1 MARAT
6 ESEIRVFAVPARML
20 PPTASPVVTEEIS
33 ASGKGLV
40 TGQFQAG
47 FQDEVLN
54 ESQRESEQT
63 PALIDDQVSE
73 ISLVPSQKEPTA
85 TQAKEIPVT
94 KKSYVQVAQKH
105 TFTKQKFVVDVVD
118 GKERVVV
125 PKDVFVGAK
134 PMWEDFVIGK
144 FLSTKAPHVGKI
156 HMIVNKIWRLG
167 DRSTLIDVFAVNDTT
182 VKFRIRN
189 EGMRKRILN
198 RGMWNLMDIPMV
210 VTKWTPFAEEAQP
223 ALKSIQLW
231 VTLNDVPPSM
241 FTDKGLEFLF
251 SAVGKPIR
259 LHPKTEACSS
269 FDEAQM
275 LVEADLTKELPNEYM
290 FTGEEEGELDVVV
303 KYSYP
308 WLPPKCSC
316 CGKWGHLKD
325 SCLVEK
331 DSISKTHSNS
341 GAKLNVE
348 TEPEIPCAV
357 VVAEGIDTQV
367 FEHHQSE
374 EIINKGNEDV
384 RKGDDKGWI
393 TPPKHQRSPGTKKQE
408 LKFGEVSLLSNA
420 YSILSGKDE
429 SGEETSK
436 EEVAGDVEG
445 TNTTCFDSSQETDS
459 IKPVEDSSQ
468 PIEFQLRQSLPR
480 GSKTAHKVVSVPS
493 SQSTRFIPKDQSKRK
508 PHKNH

>member
-73 ISLVPSQKEPTA
+73 ISLVPSQKEATA

-156 HMIVNKIWRLG
+156 HMIVNKVWRLG

-275 LVEADLTKELPNEYM
+275 LVEADLTKRIHVY
-290 FTGEEEGELDVVV
+290 
-303 KYSYP
+303 
-308 WLPPKCSC
+308 W
-316 CGKWGHLKD
+316 
-325 SCLVEK
+325 
-331 DSISKTHSNS
+331 
-341 GAKLNVE
+341 
-348 TEPEIPCAV
+348 
-357 VVAEGIDTQV
+357 
-367 FEHHQSE
+367 
-374 EIINKGNEDV
+374 
-384 RKGDDKGWI
+384 
-393 TPPKHQRSPGTKKQE
+393 
-408 LKFGEVSLLSNA
+408 
-420 YSILSGKDE
+420 
-429 SGEETSK
+429 
-436 EEVAGDVEG
+436 
-445 TNTTCFDSSQETDS
+445 
-459 IKPVEDSSQ
+459 
-468 PIEFQLRQSLPR
+468 R
-480 GSKTAHKVVSVPS
+480 GGG
-493 SQSTRFIPKDQSKRK
+493 
-508 PHKNH
+508 